1 MYFIYFQFL
10 ERGRVYVFGNNEWGQ
25 LGLGHTKA
33 SNKPSFIKGK
43 VIIDCNQTYV
53 HSISCRCTTLPMSEI
68 PYEPNSSSIEG
79 LLSYLAVA
87 RMERKYLEEGMH
99 IVY

>member
-1 MYFIYFQFL
+1 MFVNFSFS

-43 VIIDCNQTYV
+43 WTLKI
-53 HSISCRCTTLPMSEI
+53 TTICMIEI
-68 PYEPNSSSIEG
+68 
-79 LLSYLAVA
+79 LLSYINKLA
-87 RMERKYLEEGMH
+87 YTFL
-99 IVY
+99 IFYNSNFLF